1 MTSGQDKARG
11 GHEDAPERRGGLW
24 RLRLSMLLPL
34 VLIGVLLAGPII
46 IWMMQ
51 DNKPIFEQMEMLG
64 SVVAVE
70 PAKDG
75 AAEGARITIR
85 IDNSTQTVVVSG
97 SPDIKPGTKVTI
109 LRTVKPDGTSH
120 YALN

>member
-1 MTSGQDKARG
+1 MTSSQDKAGGVREQMPDPRG
-11 GHEDAPERRGGLW
+11 GPWRP
-24 RLRLSMLLPL
+24 RLRMLLPL
-34 VLIGVLLAGPII
+34 VLIGALLAGPII
-46 IWMMQ
+46 IWLMQ

-75 AAEGARITIR
+75 AAGGARITIR
-85 IDNSTQTVVVSG
+85 IDNSTQTLVVSG
-97 SPDIKPGTKVTI
+97 SPDIEPGTKVTI

>member
-1 MTSGQDKARG
+1 MTAGRDEVRG
-11 GHEDAPERRGGLW
+11 FREPMPDRRGGRW
-24 RLRLSMLLPL
+24 RPRLRMLLPL

-46 IWMMQ
+46 IWLMQ

-75 AAEGARITIR
+75 AAGGARITIR

-97 SPDIKPGTKVTI
+97 SPDIEPGTKVTI